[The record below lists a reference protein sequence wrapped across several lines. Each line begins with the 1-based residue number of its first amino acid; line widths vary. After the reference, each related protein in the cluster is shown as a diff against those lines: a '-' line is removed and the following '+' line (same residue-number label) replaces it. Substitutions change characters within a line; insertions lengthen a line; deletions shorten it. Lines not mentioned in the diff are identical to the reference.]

1 MSNQHNTS
9 ISFVEALTSYIKF
22 IERFNLVDTL
32 DAVEG
37 FNLMIQAKL
46 IRIHNLNIEGTPIHH
61 LFNELHAA
69 TITYQGKLIEMIKP
83 NNAYSDRL
91 VEMLRLLKNINHDD
105 AYKDI

>member
-83 NNAYSDRL
+83 NNVYSDRL
-91 VEMLRLLKNINHDD
+91 VEILILLKNINGDD
-105 AYKDI
+105 TYKDI

>member
-1 MSNQHNTS
+1 MYNHDTTPTN
-9 ISFVEALTSYIKF
+9 FVEVLTSYISF
-22 IERFNLVDTL
+22 IDRFNLIDTI

-46 IRIHNLNIEGTPIHH
+46 IRISNLNLEKTPIHH
-61 LFNELHAA
+61 LFSELHAA

-83 NNAYSDRL
+83 NNVYSDRL

-105 AYKDI
+105 IYKDI